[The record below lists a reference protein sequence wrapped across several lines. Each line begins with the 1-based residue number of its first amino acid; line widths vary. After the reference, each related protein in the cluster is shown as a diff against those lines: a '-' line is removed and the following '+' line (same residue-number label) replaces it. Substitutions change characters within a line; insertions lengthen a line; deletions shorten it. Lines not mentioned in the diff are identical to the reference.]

1 MVMPSGYNQ
10 RMKLSYYDLL
20 SVYVKINTDKEDKI
34 MAMKY
39 VPEPFRI
46 KMVEPIKMLT
56 RQEREEK
63 IKEAHYNMFGL
74 KGEDCY
80 IDLLT
85 DSGTNAMSSFQWA
98 GVMQGDE
105 AYAGA
110 SSYYRLREAGQ
121 DIFGYQYIQPV
132 HQGRAA
138 EKVLFPVLL
147 GPGKFAV
154 SNMFFD
160 TTRAHVELAGARAID
175 CVVEEA
181 KNPAK
186 RAPFKGN
193 MDVKKLEEL
202 ILEHGAEN
210 IGLVVMTVTNN
221 SAGGQPVS
229 LENMRQVSQICKKY
243 NIPLDIDAA
252 RFAENAYFV
261 KRDEEECKNMSIKE
275 IIRCMFSYGDMFT
288 MSAKKDGIVNIGG
301 LIGIKDEKS
310 PLILKIKANC
320 ISYEGFYTYG
330 GLAGR
335 DMEALAIGL
344 YEGINDDYL
353 EYRIGQME
361 YLASR
366 LDDAGIA
373 YQSPVGG
380 HGVFVDAAAMFP
392 QIPYYEF
399 PGQVLGVELYK
410 EAGIRAC
417 DIGSY
422 MLGNDPDTGKQ
433 LHADFEFTRLAIPRR
448 VYTQAHLDIIA
459 DALIAIK
466 KRAGQINHGYRITW
480 EPPILRHFQAHLE
493 PVQQ

>member
-1 MVMPSGYNQ
+1 
-10 RMKLSYYDLL
+10 
-20 SVYVKINTDKEDKI
+20 

-46 KMVEPIKMLT
+46 KMVETIKMLSKE
-56 RQEREEK
+56 ERIEK
-63 IKEAHYNMFGL
+63 IKEAKFNMFNL
-74 KGEDCY
+74 KGEDVY

-85 DSGTNAMSSFQWA
+85 DSGTNAMSSEQWA
-98 GVMQGDE
+98 GVMRGDE

-110 SSYYRLREAGQ
+110 SSYFKLVEAGK
-121 DIFGYQYIQPV
+121 DIFSFDFIQPV

-138 EKVLFPVLL
+138 EKVLFPILL
-147 GPGKFAV
+147 GKGKFAI

-181 KNPAK
+181 KTPSI

-193 MDVKKLEEL
+193 MDVKKLEEI

-210 IGLVVMTVTNN
+210 VGLVVMTITNN

-229 LENMRQVSQICKKY
+229 MQNMREVSEICKKY

-252 RFAENAYFV
+252 RYAENAYFV
-261 KRDEEECKNMSIKE
+261 KQREEECKNMSIKE
-275 IIRCMFSYGDMFT
+275 IVNKMFSYADMFT
-288 MSAKKDGIVNIGG
+288 MSAKKDTIVNMGG
-301 LIGIKDEKS
+301 LLGIKDGNS
-310 PLILKIKANC
+310 PLILSIKANC
-320 ISYEGFYTYG
+320 ISFEGFYTYG
-330 GLAGR
+330 GLSGR
-335 DMEALAIGL
+335 DLEALAIGL
-344 YEGINDDYL
+344 YEGIDESYL
-353 EYRIGQME
+353 SYRIGQME
-361 YLASR
+361 YLAAR

-392 QIPYYEF
+392 QLPYYEF
-399 PGQVLGVELYK
+399 PGQVLAIELYK
-410 EAGIRAC
+410 EAGIRTC

-422 MLGNDPDTGKQ
+422 MLGNDPDTKEQ
-433 LHADFEFTRLAIPRR
+433 LHADFEFTRFAIPRR
-448 VYTQAHLDIIA
+448 VYTQAHIDIMA

-466 KRAGQINHGYRITW
+466 QRAHEIKHGYKITW
-480 EPPILRHFQAHLE
+480 EPPILRHFQASLA
-493 PVQQ
+493 PVE